1 MFPIADTSSAL
12 TTERIGRFPK
22 SFVYLAVGL
31 TQGILLDLLRGAS
44 IHPALFFPWL
54 LVAILLPGVFYCSQ
68 AADLRRRFWILGLS
82 AALLIAIGIYQG
94 MTIGDS
100 GKELFERGIKLSFM
114 LALAIFVGIPA
125 VSVSAA
131 TWQERYPRWVAA
143 ALQTLGTLAQAGFV
157 SWLCWMVTIVSIG
170 LFNLISADWLNQLLA
185 NLFGMNHVN
194 VIVISVVFALTAAR
208 SRRDDSIMDVIL
220 TRFMRLCGWIYPVIA
235 VIGILFATGWLLN
248 IVAIWLLE
256 LKMFLEP
263 HRAATILLGFVIFL
277 IFFFNLHTRCGTEE
291 RGGKWLRILSA
302 LCWLAALSMLIVVFY
317 GFGISIL
324 EHGLT
329 PERIWELFTAFIVAI
344 FVLGYSAHSLFALWL
359 RQREKNGNQ
368 LISRTHL
375 AATLLL
381 VAGVLLA
388 QGGILDP
395 RRFSVQSQLHR
406 LETAFAQDEASEET
420 IGETLAENTGNILK
434 FLAEEGGIYG
444 TRALRDLAARND
456 DRIAEYAAL
465 ALTGASRH
473 ELRNKLLDK
482 SFEEK
487 LHALKVFPGAEAA
500 PSGLIEAIA
509 EFRYRVPE
517 ICRTASQNDKP
528 DTQPACMIWKVQF
541 EKNGAE
547 NYILLAKDH
556 TKDAEV
562 WQETRP
568 GKWENTSSF
577 STGCPATSIA
587 LFDAVLANSVQLV
600 PPQNPRYDILAGN
613 TRIIPPAPRKTGRIN
628 CDEGQ

>member
-94 MTIGDS
+94 MTVGDS

-157 SWLCWMVTIVSIG
+157 LGLCWLVI
-170 LFNLISADWLNQLLA
+170 FSAIW
-185 NLFGMNHVN
+185 LFGLIGAKWLERLIAIGHVYV
-194 VIVISVVFALTAAR
+194 VISSVVFALAAAR

-235 VIGILFATGWLLN
+235 VLGILFATNWLLN
-248 IVAIWLLE
+248 IVASWLLD
-256 LKMFLEP
+256 LKTFLES
-263 HRAATILLGFVIFL
+263 HRAATTLLWFVALL
-277 IFFFNLHTRCGTEE
+277 IFFFNLHTRCGTED

-302 LCWLAALSMLIVVFY
+302 LCWLATLPILIVALY
-317 GFGISIL
+317 GLGVRIH
-324 EHGLT
+324 EYGLT
-329 PERIWELFTAFIVAI
+329 PERIWGLFTAFIVAI

-375 AATLLL
+375 AATWLL
-381 VAGVLLA
+381 VAGMLLA

-395 RRFSVQSQLHR
+395 RRISVQSQLHR
-406 LETAFAQDEASEET
+406 LETALAQDEANAENVNEA
-420 IGETLAENTGNILK
+420 LAESTENILE

-600 PPQNPRYDILAGN
+600 PPQNPRYDILAGD

>member
-44 IHPALFFPWL
+44 IHPALFFSWL

-68 AADLRRRFWILGLS
+68 AAGLRRRFWILGLS

-94 MTIGDS
+94 MTVGDS

-194 VIVISVVFALTAAR
+194 VVVISVVFALTAAR

-375 AATLLL
+375 AATWLL

-395 RRFSVQSQLHR
+395 RRISVQSQLHR
-406 LETAFAQDEASEET
+406 LETAFAQDEANAESVN
-420 IGETLAENTGNILK
+420 GALAKNTGEIFF
-434 FLAEEGGIYG
+434 FLAKDGGIYG
-444 TRALRDLAARND
+444 KNALRDLAARNTFF
-456 DRIAEYAAL
+456 AEQAKLASELAQDAGKGSYSLELNAL
-465 ALTGASRH
+465 AH
-473 ELRNKLLDK
+473 ELR
-482 SFEEK
+482 
-487 LHALKVFPGAEAA
+487 AIKVFPGAEAA
-500 PSGLIEAIA
+500 SPELLEAIA
-509 EFRYRVPE
+509 QSSYYPRWSEF
-517 ICRTASQNDKP
+517 CGASQDNK
-528 DTQPACMIWKVQF
+528 PACIIWKVQF

-547 NYILLAKDH
+547 NYVLLAKDH

-600 PPQNPRYDILAGN
+600 PPQNPRYDILAGD